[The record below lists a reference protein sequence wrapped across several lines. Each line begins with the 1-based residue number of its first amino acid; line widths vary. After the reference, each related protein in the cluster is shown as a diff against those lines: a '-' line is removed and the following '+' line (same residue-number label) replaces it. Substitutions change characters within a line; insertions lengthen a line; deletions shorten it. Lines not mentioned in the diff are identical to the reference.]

1 MMKYGI
7 RKTQLVI
14 LLGIKK
20 PINWN
25 NSFLIVRRNLIIDH
39 KFIKITGGD
48 IYHIEG
54 VTNLFL

>member
-25 NSFLIVRRNLIIDH
+25 NSFLTIRRNLIINH
-39 KFIKITGGD
+39 KFIKITGSD
-48 IYHIEG
+48 INQIEG

>member
-25 NSFLIVRRNLIIDH
+25 NSFLIVRRNLIINH
-39 KFIKITGGD
+39 KFIKITDSD
-48 IYHIEG
+48 IYQIER